1 MNKVLLVGRLTR
13 DPYTNST
20 ASNIKYSRFTVAVSR
35 PFGVDQTDFIPVVA
49 WRSTAEFIEKYAK
62 KGAQVSVE
70 GRFNSS
76 TYQNDEGDNITRYE
90 VTADRVE
97 LLESRATRE
106 KNAEAVA
113 TQYKSVMAT
122 GEIDA
127 IKDST
132 PTETAEITF
141 AKESAKVE
149 NESTEENE
157 GDVPWELDL

>member
-1 MNKVLLVGRLTR
+1 M
-13 DPYTNST
+13 
-20 ASNIKYSRFTVAVSR
+20 
-35 PFGVDQTDFIPVVA
+35 
-49 WRSTAEFIEKYAK
+49 EKYAK

-70 GRFNSS
+70 GRFTSS
-76 TYQNDEGDNITRYE
+76 TYQNNEGNNITRYE